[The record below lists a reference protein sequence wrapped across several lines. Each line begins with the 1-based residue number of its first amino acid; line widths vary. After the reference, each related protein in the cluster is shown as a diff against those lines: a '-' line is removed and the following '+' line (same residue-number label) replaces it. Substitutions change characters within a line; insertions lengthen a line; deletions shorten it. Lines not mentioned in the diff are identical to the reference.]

1 MVGVVPIISAMA
13 SSGQGFRFMRI
24 MCLAVVALVIVI
36 AVFPDDSEGFQAL
49 EYDDSHVFQVG
60 EHNVRIQTR
69 SFSFGSGDNGK
80 AELIVDCSDRR
91 TRPES
96 DFDND
101 LYSDI
106 RPAYV
111 SWANLDHD
119 HQKDLLIWKPASSHQ
134 LEATGFVSSVDGKLR
149 LMVKHRSRRIS
160 GW

>member
-36 AVFPDDSEGFQAL
+36 AVFPDDS
-49 EYDDSHVFQVG
+49 HVFQVG

-91 TRPES
+91 TRLES